1 MWGALIGG
9 GASILSSLI
18 GAGGQASANSANLAA
33 VQATNAMQMQLAQEQ
48 MDFQERMFNTA
59 YQRATADMRAA
70 GINPMLAVN
79 QGGASTPGG
88 AMAQLQAPEFKNAA
102 PDFSGV
108 ASSAMQ
114 VASGL
119 TGLDKTRADTDVAKS
134 AAKLND
140 AATLKA
146 GQETVTSAAAA
157 AKLAADTA
165 KVAGVDTDKA
175 RAEAGAA
182 AASAGLSNAQAV
194 NAGIQS
200 NVLRANVTSAE
211 QEAKRKTMA
220 TEDYR
225 RSGGGV
231 VGDSMTDL
239 HRIVDSLGESIDA
252 AGTSASQY
260 IRNQW
265 NRWMK

>member
-1 MWGALIGG
+1 MGRFNWRRRLHSLESDWRGRSGLRQFSEPCG
-9 GASILSSLI
+9 GAGDERHADAV
-18 GAGGQASANSANLAA
+18 GAGADGLPRAD
-33 VQATNAMQMQLAQEQ
+33 V
-48 MDFQERMFNTA
+48 NTA